1 VDRRLLQEID
11 RYLDAAPRAAA
22 RAEAVGPFTLFVR
35 EGPGWPYY
43 ARPTPGVRE
52 VEPKDVEAVRVRQR
66 ELGIPEAFEW
76 IEDLV
81 PGVGDAAR
89 ITGLEAHGHPMMHL
103 PTGTFRPAA
112 VPGGFAV
119 RMVGPDDRLDV
130 AMAVARI
137 GFGAPGVEPGP
148 VGPEALDDV
157 VRRADPAVIEVA
169 RDRHAR
175 GLTVTAAAFAN
186 GVPVS
191 IGSHQPVGDAT
202 EIVGVATLPA
212 FRRRGLGGAVTSR
225 LVEDAL
231 SRGTATVFL
240 SAGDETIARV
250 YTSLGFV
257 RVGTAGAAEP
267 PPSPGESR
275 SSP

>member
-1 VDRRLLQEID
+1 MDQPLLEEID

-52 VEPKDVEAVRVRQR
+52 VEPMDVEAARARQW
-66 ELGIPEAFEW
+66 ELGIPETFEW

-81 PGVGDAAR
+81 PGMGDAAR
-89 ITGLEAHGHPMMHL
+89 ITELRVHGHPVMHL

-119 RMVGPDDRLDV
+119 RMVGPDDQLDV

-137 GFGAPGVEPGP
+137 GFGAAGVEPGP

-157 VRRADPAVIEVA
+157 VRRADPAVSEVA
-169 RDRHAR
+169 AT
-175 GLTVTAAAFAN
+175 GTPAA
-186 GVPVS
+186 
-191 IGSHQPVGDAT
+191 
-202 EIVGVATLPA
+202 
-212 FRRRGLGGAVTSR
+212 
-225 LVEDAL
+225 
-231 SRGTATVFL
+231 
-240 SAGDETIARV
+240 
-250 YTSLGFV
+250 
-257 RVGTAGAAEP
+257 
-267 PPSPGESR
+267 SP
-275 SSP
+275 